1 MDTAVVHPKDS
12 SRSGLSEGWDAV
24 PLSLAVVGGVVVVPG
39 GKAPQM
45 NQSPLI
51 PTWTWWC
58 SECADVLCAPVCVC
72 QPQHRERLLQA
83 REMTLELV
91 QVHAEPWHWV
101 PPGMGTFLWDTTLG
115 NVLFPSFSLPA
126 LSSFCACPQGS
137 NPSTG
142 LLSPERQ
149 IVGMSVRSN
158 LSSLTPSS
166 PTTSS
171 QT

>member
-1 MDTAVVHPKDS
+1 MKAGMLYP
-12 SRSGLSEGWDAV
+12 
-24 PLSLAVVGGVVVVPG
+24 SLAVVGGVVVPPG
-39 GKAPQM
+39 GKTPQM
-45 NQSPLI
+45 NQCPLI
-51 PTWTWWC
+51 PTWTWCC
-58 SECADVLCAPVCVC
+58 SECADVLCA
-72 QPQHRERLLQA
+72 
-83 REMTLELV
+83 LV
-91 QVHAEPWHWV
+91 SAPAQGEA
-101 PPGMGTFLWDTTLG
+101 PPGKRDDSGAGPGAHRALALGPSWHGHLPLGHHFG

-142 LLSPERQ
+142 LLSPETQ